1 MRGRQERGG
10 RGGGVRNILYK
21 FPMKRSETRRKGRE
35 MGKNPRES
43 NMYAYEEGERR
54 ERGGSREEN

>member
-1 MRGRQERGG
+1 
-10 RGGGVRNILYK
+10 
-21 FPMKRSETRRKGRE
+21 MKRSETRRKGRE